1 MLGLIISIIVI
12 GLIAGAL
19 ARLIVPGKQS
29 MGIGM
34 TILLGIVG
42 SFVGGFLGFLL
53 FGADAQDGFF
63 QPAGIIGSLIGA
75 IVVLLIW
82 GAVPGRRGSLMLLG
96 SLLFVPAHLLL
107 GFSSL
112 YPAYAMALLGMPSYL
127 AVAGSC
133 TSVMPP
139 AHR

>member
-63 QPAGIIGSLIGA
+63 QPAGIIGSIIGA
-75 IVVLLIW
+75 II
-82 GAVPGRRGSLMLLG
+82 
-96 SLLFVPAHLLL
+96 
-107 GFSSL
+107 
-112 YPAYAMALLGMPSYL
+112 ALLVY
-127 AVAGSC
+127 
-133 TSVMPP
+133 VMVRGRGNS
-139 AHR
+139 ARRRS